1 VSDVPARRRRVAIVA
16 SHVIQYQDPFF
27 RLLAQEPDLD
37 VTVLFCSMY
46 GAVPYRDEDMKT
58 TLQWDLP
65 MLQGYAYRS
74 LRNLAHDPNA
84 GFTRAINPGIVP
96 ALIGGRYDAVIFMIG
111 WGTVTSLLGMLACRA
126 ARIPFFLFGDS
137 SYPPPVDSARAAI
150 RAGFLRALFGLTT
163 GFLVSGLT
171 NAKYYQH
178 YGADPKRF
186 FLMPWAIDNDRFF
199 AACRAGTAERGAL
212 RERLGIGADRM
223 VAVFSGKLI
232 ERKDPRT
239 LVRAV
244 SRMPARDRV
253 TVLFLGDGVLR
264 EALEQ
269 QARAEGVHAV
279 FPGFINQADL
289 PKYYAAADVF
299 VLGSTYEPR
308 GTVINEAMACSLPLV
323 VSDRMGAIGDL
334 VLDGE
339 NAFVFPAGDT
349 DALAHALQ
357 RLADDPELRER
368 MGARSR
374 AIIGEWDFARGV
386 RGVKQALH
394 WLERQELV

>member
-1 VSDVPARRRRVAIVA
+1 MTTKRRRIAIVT

-27 RLLAQEPDLD
+27 RLLAREPDLD
-37 VTVLFCSMY
+37 LTVIFCSLQ
-46 GAVPYRDEDMKT
+46 GAVPYRDEEMKT

-65 MLQGYAYRS
+65 MLQGYDYRV
-74 LRNLAHDPNA
+74 LRNLGGDPS
-84 GFTRAINPGIVP
+84 GGVLRAVNPGIVP

-111 WGTVTSLLGMLACRA
+111 WGTVTSLLGILACRA

-163 GFLVSGLT
+163 GFLVSGVT
-171 NAKYYQH
+171 NAKYYRH

-186 FLMPWAIDNDRFF
+186 FLLPWAIDNDRFF
-199 AACRAGTAERGAL
+199 DACSAAKPGREAL
-212 RERLGIGADRM
+212 RASLGIGAERM

-244 SRMPARDRV
+244 SRMRARDRV
-253 TVLFLGDGVLR
+253 SILFLGDGVLR
-264 EALEQ
+264 DTLEQ
-269 QARAEGVHAV
+269 QARDEGVHAV
-279 FPGFINQADL
+279 FPGFINQADM

-308 GTVINEAMACSLPLV
+308 GTVINEAMACELPLV
-323 VSDRMGAIGDL
+323 VSDQMGAIGDL
-334 VLDGE
+334 VLHGD

-349 DALAHALQ
+349 DALASALD
-357 RLADDPELRER
+357 RLAADPELRAR
-368 MGARSR
+368 MAARSR
-374 AIIGEWDFARGV
+374 AIIAEWDYARGV
-386 RGVKQALH
+386 RGVQAALR
-394 WLERQELV
+394 WLDGWEVV